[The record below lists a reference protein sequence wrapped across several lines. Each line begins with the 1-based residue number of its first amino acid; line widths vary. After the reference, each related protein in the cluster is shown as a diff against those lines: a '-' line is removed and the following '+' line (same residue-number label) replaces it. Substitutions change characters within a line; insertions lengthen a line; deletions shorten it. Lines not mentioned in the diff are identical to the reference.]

1 MKQPSEELKLTPPS
15 RPYFA
20 YGSNLDL
27 SQMRE
32 RCPSFEA
39 VGKAIL
45 PGYRW
50 QINARGFANI
60 LPSAVDY
67 VEGVLY
73 KLSATE
79 QQSLDVFEAPY
90 SKKIVTVKINGSQVE
105 ALVYI
110 DPNANEGTL
119 SSEYGLRI
127 KAGITDAKLSPE
139 YVAKYLTPYLS
150 T

>member
-60 LPSAVDY
+60 LPTAVDY

-73 KLSATE
+73 KLSARE
-79 QQSLDVFEAPY
+79 RQSLDVFEAPY
-90 SKKIVTVKINGSQVE
+90 SKK
-105 ALVYI
+105 L
-110 DPNANEGTL
+110 
-119 SSEYGLRI
+119 LRLRLT
-127 KAGITDAKLSPE
+127 AAK
-139 YVAKYLTPYLS
+139 
-150 T
+150 